1 MLISSPEAMHDYGKS
16 LVQETKILLLHGGL
30 GAGKTTLIK
39 GFAEWLGINPDQVQS
54 PTYTYINIYDNKL
67 LHIDLY
73 RLSSFSELVE
83 KGILNQIAEFDW
95 IVIERPKWEDQLDLP
110 SPLALEISKIS
121 ASQREIKKL

>member
-1 MLISSPEAMHDYGKS
+1 M
-16 LVQETKILLLHGGL
+16 
-30 GAGKTTLIK
+30 
-39 GFAEWLGINPDQVQS
+39 GINPDQVQS
-54 PTYTYINIYDNKL
+54 PTYTYINIYDSKL

-95 IVIERPKWEDQLDLP
+95 IAIERPKWEDQLDLS